1 MSKKISRKDP
11 GYIMNFLWGATITI
25 GAMLA
30 IPLILKGEADEI
42 QKENQKLEKIE
53 FEEIE
58 MEAPAEIEE

>member
-11 GYIMNFLWGATITI
+11 GYIANFLWGATITI